1 MKRILI
7 LIQFLGTNYCGWQ
20 VQPNQKTV
28 QGEIENAIFNALGE
42 KVTVQSSGRTDA
54 GVHALEMPAHF
65 DTNTRMHPNNIY
77 KALNAYL
84 PEDIKI
90 LSSREVANDFHAR
103 FDVKEKTY
111 EYHFYVSNNVLPYY
125 MNTEAQIPEP
135 FDFEISKNA
144 TQYFLGTHDWKGFCS
159 AKTETASTVRTIYK
173 ISLKKKMKN
182 HYVLSVTGDGF
193 LYNMVR
199 IIAGTLIEI
208 GQGKINANDLPNI
221 IDSKDRKRAGKTAQ
235 AVGLVLKKV
244 KY

>member
-1 MKRILI
+1 
-7 LIQFLGTNYCGWQ
+7 
-20 VQPNQKTV
+20 
-28 QGEIENAIFNALGE
+28 
-42 KVTVQSSGRTDA
+42 
-54 GVHALEMPAHF
+54 
-65 DTNTRMHPNNIY
+65 
-77 KALNAYL
+77 
-84 PEDIKI
+84 
-90 LSSREVANDFHAR
+90 
-103 FDVKEKTY
+103 
-111 EYHFYVSNNVLPYY
+111 

-221 IDSKDRKRAGKTAQ
+221 IDSKDRKKAGKTAQ